1 VIYRGGGLVGWWGR
15 FVGGGWRG
23 GGGGGRMRDLYLG
36 EERENEVFVEKIDE
50 FASDLWGL
58 MVGSQIAILDGFGL
72 VLRVFGVGGGNKG
85 TTVDVIHNV
94 ESWRFQNKN
103 GRDGIV
109 CGKGSGMKGR
119 SGG

>member
-1 VIYRGGGLVGWWGR
+1 MGA
-15 FVGGGWRG
+15 GGWVA
-23 GGGGGRMRDLYLG
+23 D
-36 EERENEVFVEKIDE
+36 
-50 FASDLWGL
+50 
-58 MVGSQIAILDGFGL
+58 
-72 VLRVFGVGGGNKG
+72 GGNKG

-119 SGG
+119 SGW